1 MGAKPAAAKP
11 AMGIGAPSG
20 MPSLDRHKDMLAE
33 LVH

>member
-1 MGAKPAAAKP
+1 
-11 AMGIGAPSG
+11 MGIGAPSG